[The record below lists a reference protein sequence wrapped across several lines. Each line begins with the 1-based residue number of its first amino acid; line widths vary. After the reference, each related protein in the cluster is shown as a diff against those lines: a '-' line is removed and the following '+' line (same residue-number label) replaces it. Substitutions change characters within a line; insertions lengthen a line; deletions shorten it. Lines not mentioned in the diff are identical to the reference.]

1 MRRRTRPGNFYAVMA
16 LRFIQ
21 FIFLL
26 SVIGF
31 ASVAVS
37 AQFDASTPSGRPRQE
52 EDLPKSIKENLAKG
66 RIDQEKK
73 DYEELLERGDEALKL
88 TEALEKSFAT
98 NKQLSTEDYKK
109 LERLE
114 KLVKKI
120 RTDLGGD
127 EDEANNEEKNLST
140 VENAFKALQENT
152 VKLVAELKKSTRH
165 TISVIAIESSNML
178 LKVVKFLRFRK

>member
-1 MRRRTRPGNFYAVMA
+1 MFF
-16 LRFIQ
+16 RFLQ

-26 SVIGF
+26 ALISG
-31 ASVAVS
+31 ASVCVN
-37 AQFDASTPSGRPRQE
+37 AQMDASTRDGRPRQE

-73 DYEELLERGDEALKL
+73 EHEELLKRGEEALKL
-88 TEALEKSFAT
+88 SGELEKSFAAN
-98 NKQLSTEDYKK
+98 NKLSAEDFKK

-127 EDEANNEEKNLST
+127 DDEDVEDKPST
-140 VENAFKALQENT
+140 LENAFKSLQENT
-152 VKLVAELKKSTRH
+152 VKLVDELKKSTRYS
-165 TISVIAIESSNML
+165 ISVIAIESSNVL